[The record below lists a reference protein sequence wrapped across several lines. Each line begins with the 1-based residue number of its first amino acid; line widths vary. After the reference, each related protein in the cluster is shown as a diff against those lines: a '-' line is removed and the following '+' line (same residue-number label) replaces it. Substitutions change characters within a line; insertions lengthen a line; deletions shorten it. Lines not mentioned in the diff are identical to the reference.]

1 MLDPL
6 TALAAVN
13 TAVKITKA
21 AISTCQNL
29 SSLAGPLSQF
39 FSAKEEAI
47 KVVKQGGFKG
57 SAMAKAIE
65 LEMAIK
71 DMQDLEKSI
80 EDLFFSANEV
90 ALFRRIKAR
99 AGQITSDQIQL
110 EKREREAAA
119 RHKKEI
125 DEVIELVLLA
135 LVFFIMLGAIGYFVL
150 GILEQC
156 GGKC

>member
-1 MLDPL
+1 MIDPL

-39 FSAKEEAI
+39 FSAKEEGI
-47 KVVKQGGFKG
+47 KVIKQGGFKG

-99 AGQITSDQIQL
+99 AGQITSDQIQS

-135 LVFFIMLGAIGYFVL
+135 LVFFIMVGAIGYFVL
-150 GILEQC
+150 GIIEQC